1 MRQEIFSFFVKIF
14 YFSSIP
20 VLPRI
25 TGNDPE
31 RHKAGKSLMVSP
43 AVDRVKKHP
52 YRVQDNAG
60 IFFLT
65 FGSIIL
71 YTECV
76 NLIANIFSPEKM
88 MEKKSTADQKK
99 GPTKQR
105 LGELLLEF
113 GHISSKQLQDA
124 LKRQTQVGGQL
135 GSILIEMGMI
145 SVDDLLDFL
154 SKQLGVPS
162 ANLFKLDIDQSVLKV
177 LPVDKITSL
186 KVLPIA
192 VDDSTITLAMVNPQ
206 DFVTINEL
214 EFSLGR
220 KIKPVVVPAYMME
233 AATRSIRSDTKK
245 NLTGQTLGKV
255 AKATRE
261 KMEKAPR
268 LVSLLRYLVKS
279 GASDMLFTAGA
290 PPSIR
295 IRNELKR
302 LAMPLLT
309 PGDCEKYAKE
319 LLPDS
324 DWNKFLN
331 KNDLDIGVTYPEI
344 GRFRV
349 NIYRQRNSISIA
361 LRPIVDTMPSF
372 EELNLPEWLKAF
384 CLKPQG
390 LILVS
395 GPAGHGKTTTLCAMV
410 DYINACRR
418 CNIITLED
426 PIEYLHNHQKSNIN
440 QREIGRDTPSF
451 VVGIRHMFRQSPDV
465 IVLGEMRDMETFEI
479 ALQAANT
486 GHLVIST
493 VHSDNSTSIIDRI
506 INMSEPH
513 QQGLIRMMLAD
524 SLLLSLAQRLIPRKN
539 YQGRILA
546 IEKLVNSYR
555 VKNLIR
561 EEKARQIRAQL
572 QVGAEDFTSMDV
584 AIAELY
590 NKGKIE
596 LEDGLML
603 AEDQTLFSELTG
615 TTI

>member
-1 MRQEIFSFFVKIF
+1 MK
-14 YFSSIP
+14 
-20 VLPRI
+20 
-25 TGNDPE
+25 
-31 RHKAGKSLMVSP
+31 
-43 AVDRVKKHP
+43 
-52 YRVQDNAG
+52 
-60 IFFLT
+60 
-65 FGSIIL
+65 
-71 YTECV
+71 
-76 NLIANIFSPEKM
+76 
-88 MEKKSTADQKK
+88 KKSATDQQK
-99 GPTKQR
+99 GQTKHR

-113 GHISSKQLQDA
+113 GLISSKQLQDA
-124 LKRQTQVGGQL
+124 LKRQSQVGGQL

-154 SKQLGVPS
+154 SRQLGVPS

-206 DFVTINEL
+206 DFVTISEL

-220 KIKPVVVPAYMME
+220 KVKPVVVPSYMME
-233 AATRSIRSDTKK
+233 AATRSLSSDTKK
-245 NLTGQTLGKV
+245 NLAGQALEKM

-302 LAMPLLT
+302 LAMAPLT
-309 PGDCEKYAKE
+309 PLNCEKYARE

-324 DWNKFLN
+324 DWNEFLN
-331 KNDLDIGVTYPEI
+331 KNDFDIGVTYPEI

-349 NIYRQRNSISIA
+349 NIYRQRNSISVA
-361 LRPIVDTMPSF
+361 LRPILDVMPSF
-372 EELNLPEWLKAF
+372 EELGLPQWLKEF

-410 DYINACRR
+410 DHINSCRR

-426 PIEYLHNHQKSNIN
+426 PVEYLHSHRKSNIN

-451 VVGIRHMFRQSPDV
+451 AEGIRHVFRQSPDV
-465 IVLGEMRDMETFEI
+465 IVLGEMRDKETFEI
-479 ALQAANT
+479 ALRAANT

-493 VHSDNSTSIIDRI
+493 VHSDNSTSIIDRVI
-506 INMSEPH
+506 HMFEPH
-513 QQGLIRMMLAD
+513 QQSLIRLMLAD
-524 SLLLSLAQRLIPRKN
+524 SLLLSLSQRLIPRKN
-539 YQGRILA
+539 KQGRIPA
-546 IEKLVNSYR
+546 IEKLVNTYR

-561 EEKARQIRAQL
+561 EEKSRQIRSQM
-572 QVGAEDFTSMDV
+572 QVGAEDFTSMDT

-590 NKGKIE
+590 NKGEIDFG
-596 LEDGLML
+596 DGLAL
-603 AEDQTLFSELTG
+603 AEDQGLYSELTG
-615 TTI
+615 VTI

>member
-1 MRQEIFSFFVKIF
+1 MIK
-14 YFSSIP
+14 
-20 VLPRI
+20 
-25 TGNDPE
+25 
-31 RHKAGKSLMVSP
+31 KAT
-43 AVDRVKKHP
+43 AV
-52 YRVQDNAG
+52 
-60 IFFLT
+60 
-65 FGSIIL
+65 
-71 YTECV
+71 
-76 NLIANIFSPEKM
+76 
-88 MEKKSTADQKK
+88 EKKT
-99 GPTKQR
+99 PVKQR

-113 GHISSKQLQDA
+113 DHISSQQLQDA

-135 GSILIEMGMI
+135 GSILIEMEMI

-162 ANLFKLDIDQSVLKV
+162 ANLFKLDVDPSVLKV

-206 DFVTINEL
+206 DFVTISEL

-220 KIKPVVVPAYMME
+220 KVRPVVVPSYMME

-245 NLTGQTLGKV
+245 KLTGRALEKV
-255 AKATRE
+255 AKATLD
-261 KMEKAPR
+261 KMGKAPR

-295 IRNELKR
+295 IRNELNR
-302 LAMPLLT
+302 LAMAPLT
-309 PGDCEKYAKE
+309 PADCEKYAKE

-324 DWNKFLN
+324 AWNEFLN
-331 KNDLDIGVTYPEI
+331 KNDFDIGVTYPEI

-361 LRPIVDTMPSF
+361 LRPILDTMPSF
-372 EELNLPEWLKAF
+372 EELNLPEWLKEF

-395 GPAGHGKTTTLCAMV
+395 GPAGHGKSTTLCAMV
-410 DYINACRR
+410 DYINSCRR

-426 PIEYLHNHQKSNIN
+426 PVEYLHNHRKSNIN

-451 VVGIRHMFRQSPDV
+451 VKGIRHVFRQSPDV
-465 IVLGEMRDMETFEI
+465 IVLGEMRDTETFEI

-486 GHLVIST
+486 GHMVIST
-493 VHSDNSTSIIDRI
+493 VHSDNSTSIIDRV
-506 INMSEPH
+506 INMFEPH
-513 QQGLIRMMLAD
+513 QQGLIRLMLAD
-524 SLLLSLAQRLIPRKN
+524 SLLLSLSQRLVPRKN
-539 YQGRILA
+539 KQGRILA
-546 IEKLVNSYR
+546 MEKLVNSYR

-572 QVGAEDFTSMDV
+572 QVGAEDFTSMDS

-590 NKGKIE
+590 NKNKIDFE
-596 LEDGLML
+596 NGLAL
-603 AEDQTLFSELTG
+603 AEDQSLYSELTG
-615 TTI
+615 VTI

>member
-1 MRQEIFSFFVKIF
+1 MK
-14 YFSSIP
+14 
-20 VLPRI
+20 
-25 TGNDPE
+25 
-31 RHKAGKSLMVSP
+31 
-43 AVDRVKKHP
+43 
-52 YRVQDNAG
+52 
-60 IFFLT
+60 
-65 FGSIIL
+65 
-71 YTECV
+71 
-76 NLIANIFSPEKM
+76 
-88 MEKKSTADQKK
+88 KKSIADQKK
-99 GPTKQR
+99 SSAKQR

-113 GHISSKQLQDA
+113 GHISSKQLQEA

-145 SVDDLLDFL
+145 SVDDLLNFL

-162 ANLFKLDIDQSVLKV
+162 ANLFKLDVDQSVLKV

-233 AATRSIRSDTKK
+233 AATSSIRSDTKK
-245 NLTGQTLGKV
+245 NLSGRALEKV
-255 AKATRE
+255 ARATLD
-261 KMEKAPR
+261 KMGEAPR
-268 LVSLLRYLVKS
+268 LVSMLRYLVKS

-302 LAMPLLT
+302 LTMAPLT
-309 PGDCEKYAKE
+309 PANCEKYARE

-324 DWNKFLN
+324 DWNEFLN
-331 KNDLDIGVTYPEI
+331 KNDFDIGVTYPEI

-361 LRPIVDTMPSF
+361 LRPILDTLPSF
-372 EELNLPEWLKAF
+372 KELNLPEWLKDF

-395 GPAGHGKTTTLCAMV
+395 GPAGHGKSTTLCAMI
-410 DYINACRR
+410 DYINSCRR

-426 PIEYLHNHQKSNIN
+426 PVEYLHNHRKSNIN

-451 VVGIRHMFRQSPDV
+451 VEGIRHVFRQSPDV

-493 VHSDNSTSIIDRI
+493 VHSDNSTSIIDRV
-506 INMSEPH
+506 INMFEPY
-513 QQGLIRMMLAD
+513 QQSLIRLMLAD
-524 SLLLSLAQRLIPRKN
+524 SLLLSLSQRLIPLKN
-539 YQGRILA
+539 NHGRILA

-572 QVGAEDFTSMDV
+572 QVGAEDFTSMDA

-590 NKGKIE
+590 NKNKIDF
-596 LEDGLML
+596 EDGLAL
-603 AEDQTLFSELTG
+603 TEDQSLYSELTG
-615 TTI
+615 VTI